1 MGPGDPP
8 GRYHRRVTKRMERLA
23 DRPGGVPSRGMDD
36 LAEILE
42 LDSGG
47 NPLQGRIVQIFE
59 VACRLFAQRGFD
71 GVSMRDIAAECG
83 ISKATLYHYFPDK
96 DSILRPL
103 AMGTTKSIF
112 VHVSKYDDPTKPALA
127 RLRVFLVETANFFEK
142 FRWAWIAGSTAFWSD
157 PKARARKERIGWRD
171 RYEQL
176 LRDILQAGIESGEI
190 KVQDVAMAGRFVLGS
205 INWMA
210 RWYDPEGPLT
220 AAEVAEQFC
229 DMIVGGIRAPLPKK
243 R

>member
-1 MGPGDPP
+1 MQF
-8 GRYHRRVTKRMERLA
+8 R
-23 DRPGGVPSRGMDD
+23 SMDD
-36 LAEILE
+36 VAELLE
-42 LDSGG
+42 LDSAGH
-47 NPLQGRIVQIFE
+47 PLQGRIVQIFQ

-112 VHVSKYDDPTKPALA
+112 LHVSKHDDATQPPLV
-127 RLRVFLVETANFFEK
+127 RLRSFLVETANFFEK
-142 FRWAWIAGSTAFWSD
+142 FRWAWIAGSTVFWSD

-171 RYEQL
+171 RYEHL
-176 LRDILQAGIESGEI
+176 LREILQAGIDAGEI
-190 KVQDVAMAGRFVLGS
+190 RQTDVKMAGLFVLGS

-220 AAEVAEQFC
+220 ASDIAEQFC
-229 DMIVGGIRAPLPKK
+229 DMIVEGIR
-243 R
+243 RG